1 MHKEDYMTELPY
13 RFTMGQIKD
22 GHIELHPDF
31 RDDLDPEE
39 YVVVIPL
46 EDFNIYRNENK
57 LNNEMIFEFLE
68 TVKEKSLYEIMVIM
82 KQLKE
87 DLNES
92 QEIKLFTD

>member
-1 MHKEDYMTELPY
+1 MTELPY

-22 GHIELHPDF
+22 GYIELHPDF
-31 RDDLDPEE
+31 RDDLDSEE

-46 EDFNIYRNENK
+46 GDFNTYRDENK
-57 LNNEMIFEFLE
+57 LNTEMIFEFLE

-87 DLNES
+87 ELNES